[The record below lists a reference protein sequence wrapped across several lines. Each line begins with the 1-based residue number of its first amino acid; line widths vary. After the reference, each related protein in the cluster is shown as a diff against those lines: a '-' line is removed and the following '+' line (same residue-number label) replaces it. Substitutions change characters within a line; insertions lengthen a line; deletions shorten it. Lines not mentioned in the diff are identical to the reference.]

1 MMRVGMRQETE
12 LGCTKSEER
21 IMDAEKKK
29 VFCVCVLIFFV
40 TLQPN
45 SQDHKDG
52 VLYYKRVVTN
62 IDNYGR
68 LSGE

>member
-1 MMRVGMRQETE
+1 
-12 LGCTKSEER
+12 
-21 IMDAEKKK
+21 MDAEKKK

-45 SQDHKDG
+45 SQDHKVG
-52 VLYYKRVVTN
+52 VLYYKRVVTT